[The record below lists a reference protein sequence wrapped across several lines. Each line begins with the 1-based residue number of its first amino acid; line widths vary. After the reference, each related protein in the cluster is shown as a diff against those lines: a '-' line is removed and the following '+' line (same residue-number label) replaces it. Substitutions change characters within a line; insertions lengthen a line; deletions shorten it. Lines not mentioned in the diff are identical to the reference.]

1 MSTIE
6 HPMGRLAEFGKAYA
20 ELRPSAVRVAFRV
33 LGDAAAAED
42 VVQEAFM
49 HLWQRPSAYDPRRGS
64 LRTYMLMLVRSRAV
78 DRWRSTAAHRAAA
91 ERTAGEARHLPGD
104 AEDSIE
110 HVLRRDSGRRAIA
123 AVRTLPREQRR
134 AVLLASMGLSASE
147 IAEHEGLPLGT
158 AKSRIRLGLEKARA
172 RLEDAA

>member
-1 MSTIE
+1 MAVTE
-6 HPMGRLAEFGKAYA
+6 HPLDFAEAYA
-20 ELRPSAVRVAFRV
+20 GLRPSAVRVANRV
-33 LGDAAAAED
+33 LNDSEAAED

-49 HLWQRPSAYDPRRGS
+49 HLWQRPAAYDPSRGS

-78 DRWRSTAAHRAAA
+78 DRWRSAAA
-91 ERTAGEARHLPGD
+91 RQAATQRTATEARHLSAD
-104 AEDSIE
+104 AEDCVERVLQRE
-110 HVLRRDSGRRAIA
+110 HGRRAIA
-123 AVRTLPREQRR
+123 AVRTLPHDQRR

-147 IAEHEGLPLGT
+147 IAAREGLPLGT